1 MLVETKVDE
10 EFISKMNIFRST
22 VSGEGLLEACSKS
35 VVVFA
40 EKMLGLKLYS
50 WQVDFL
56 NRIQRSIEGSYH
68 TREFVALTSRQIGKS
83 TAVAVL
89 ALWACTFN
97 KAPGTVRN
105 NTIIGIVSASDVQ
118 AKKLLHDIELYMHQ
132 GDKYMKETYLDS
144 DGNPL
149 FGKRFFDALV
159 DQKQAN
165 NTTTITF
172 KDYNKDKHGLF
183 LLKDSKAGS
192 VIKSYPPTSV
202 VLGET
207 FTVVVVDEAGKT
219 DRVDDTFFYD
229 YIYPTGNS
237 TNAIRIYTST
247 PWVPSGFFY
256 RLADPN
262 DDYDEHPADRVMY
275 TVDAISI
282 EAPEMRK
289 TIQKTIDVMN
299 LDGKTDEVQRA
310 YYCRFVKGESCYFNP
325 EKIQGM
331 FDSNLSMVFGYK
343 GECDLGVDFGGK
355 EISKTVI
362 TISTLSEHGVV
373 RLYHRVYEV
382 GKDMSLLDDIQ
393 ELMTRFNIQRVIPDD
408 CPAGWYFIRLMIEK
422 GWNVQPMNFKSEK
435 VKKYGAF
442 RATLNRGDI
451 KSYKDD
457 ALKTEMLALEFNNG
471 QKNSY
476 IQHAP
481 GYNDD
486 IIDSFVMSTYFYVVD
501 EDGWRYYDIDDY
513 SEDDL

>member
-1 MLVETKVDE
+1 MLSETRVDDGFIQRMS
-10 EFISKMNIFRST
+10 EFRKT
-22 VSGEGLLEACSKS
+22 TSGDSLLEACSKS

-56 NRIQRSIEGSYH
+56 HRIQKAIEGDYY
-68 TREFVALTSRQIGKS
+68 TKEFVALTSRQIGKS

-89 ALWACTFN
+89 ALWSCTFN
-97 KAPGTVRN
+97 KYPGTTRG
-105 NTIIGIVSASDVQ
+105 NTVIGIISATDVQ

-132 GDKYMKETYLDS
+132 GDTFMRENYLDG

-149 FGKRFFDALV
+149 FGKKFFENLI
-159 DQKQAN
+159 DQKEAN

-172 KDYNKDKHGLF
+172 KSYNKEKHGNF
-183 LLKDSKAGS
+183 LLSGSKAGS
-192 VIKSYPPTSV
+192 VIKSYPPTKS

-207 FTVVVVDEAGKT
+207 FTIVVIDEAGMT
-219 DRVDDTFFYD
+219 EGVDDVFFYD

-237 TNAIRIYTST
+237 TNAVRIYTST

-299 LDGKTDEVQRA
+299 SDGKTDEVQRA
-310 YYCRFVKGESCYFNP
+310 YYCRFVKGEASYFNP
-325 EKIQGM
+325 EKVNNM
-331 FDSNLSMVFGYK
+331 FDSTLSLINGYK
-343 GECDLGVDFGGK
+343 GECDIGIDFGGK
-355 EISKTVI
+355 EISRTVI
-362 TISTLSEHGVV
+362 TISALTDRGVQ

-382 GKDMSLLDDIQ
+382 GQDMSLIEDIE
-393 ELMTRFNIQRVIPDD
+393 ELMKHFNIQRVIPDD
-408 CPAGWYFIRLMIEK
+408 CPAGWYLINLMVQK
-422 GWNVQPMNFKSEK
+422 GWNVQPMNFKADK

-442 RATLNRGDI
+442 RATLNRGEI

-457 ALKTEMLALEFNNG
+457 ALKTEMIALEFNNG

-486 IIDSFVMSTYFYVVD
+486 IIDSFVMSTYFFVVE
-501 EDGWRYYDIDDY
+501 EDGWRYYDVDDY
-513 SEDDL
+513 EGDD